1 MKIKNQFNRGVQKV
15 IIITICWTLFSSL
28 TFINQYF
35 FISDL
40 VALNK
45 LSGSY
50 EFWSD
55 FIGYTFLGF
64 LGGITGGYLL
74 VFKMGSR
81 YRRSSFAFGIIN
93 SGLLFIAFYLG
104 LIAGGIF
111 VLNFIYFSFQ
121 SGFISAFDSAW
132 SNLIVN
138 LRSPSFFIIMGIW
151 AIVVSFTQF
160 MLQVSDKFGPG
171 ILWKFI
177 TGKYYHPR
185 EEERIFMFLDLK
197 SSTMIAEKISSKK
210 FFELLK
216 ELYSDITEPIINS
229 RGEIYQYVG
238 DEVVV
243 TWSLKNGLVNSNC
256 LLCFFRIEKALEAKK
271 EFYINTYGTLP
282 SFKAGIHLGKATVG
296 EIGVIKKDIVFSGDV
311 LNTTSRIQKECNDQN
326 VNILLSSD
334 LLQRMP
340 MNGDFQK
347 IPLGD
352 FQLKGREEK
361 VELSTIKIR

>member
-1 MKIKNQFNRGVQKV
+1 MKKKNHPSRGIQKV
-15 IIITICWTLFSSL
+15 IIITICWTLFASIS
-28 TFINQYF
+28 FINQYF

-40 VALNK
+40 ITLDK

-64 LGGITGGYLL
+64 LAGITGGYLL
-74 VFKMGSR
+74 VFKMGTR
-81 YRRSSFAFGIIN
+81 YRQKSFAFGIIN
-93 SGLLFIAFYLG
+93 SGFLFIVFYLG

-111 VLNFIYFSFQ
+111 FLNLIYFSTQ
-121 SGFISAFDSAW
+121 SGFISAIDSAW
-132 SNLIVN
+132 SNLLVN

-151 AIVVSFTQF
+151 AVVVSFTQF
-160 MLQVSDKFGPG
+160 MLQVNDKFGPG

-177 TGKYYHPR
+177 SGKYYHPR

-216 ELYSDITEPIINS
+216 EIYSDITEPILNS

-238 DEVVV
+238 DEVVI
-243 TWSLKNGLVNSNC
+243 TWSIENGLANNNC
-256 LLCFFRIEKALEAKK
+256 LLCFFRIQDALEAKK
-271 EFYINTYGTLP
+271 EFYLDNYGILP
-282 SFKAGIHLGKATVG
+282 SFKAGIHLGKATIG

-334 LLQRMP
+334 LLKRMP
-340 MNGDFQK
+340 MNGEFQK
-347 IPLGD
+347 IPLGE
-352 FQLKGREEK
+352 FRLKGREEK
-361 VELSTIKIR
+361 VELSTIKLR